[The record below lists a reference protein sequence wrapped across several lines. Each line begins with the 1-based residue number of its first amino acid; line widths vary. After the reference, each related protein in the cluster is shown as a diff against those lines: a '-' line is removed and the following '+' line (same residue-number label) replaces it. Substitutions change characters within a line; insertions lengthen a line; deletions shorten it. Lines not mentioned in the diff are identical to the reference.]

1 MENINLLLV
10 DDEDGYRNILSKRLL
25 KRGFNLLQAES
36 GEKCLQII
44 KANKNKID
52 IVVLDIKMSGLS
64 GIETLKQIREKP
76 LDLEVILLT
85 GHSSTING
93 VEGIKAGAFDYL
105 SKPVEIDHLVSKIKQ
120 AFNKLLWTKEKRKE
134 KKLKLKMEE
143 QMIATERLASLG
155 ILSTGIAHEIN
166 NPLAIISE
174 AAGFMK
180 LILEKKEMSLIPR
193 LNDLNKA
200 LNKIEIGVNRASK
213 ITHKLLG
220 FVKKQTAA
228 ISKID
233 LKLLID
239 ETLELIISD
248 IKTKDLKIEKKMDI
262 STDTIWS
269 DPYEI
274 RQVLLNLF
282 SNAVHASKK
291 NGTIILALENSG
303 NNIIFTIQ
311 DFGYGILKENF
322 KKIFEPFFTTKDVNK
337 GTGLG
342 LFISRG
348 IMEKLGGNIEVD
360 SKVGIE
366 TIFKI
371 TFPKVNVFDNTTNKE
386 SNLWATVLNKIKE
399 EAEI

>member
-1 MENINLLLV
+1 
-10 DDEDGYRNILSKRLL
+10 
-25 KRGFNLLQAES
+25 
-36 GEKCLQII
+36 
-44 KANKNKID
+44 
-52 IVVLDIKMSGLS
+52 
-64 GIETLKQIREKP
+64 
-76 LDLEVILLT
+76 
-85 GHSSTING
+85 
-93 VEGIKAGAFDYL
+93 
-105 SKPVEIDHLVSKIKQ
+105 
-120 AFNKLLWTKEKRKE
+120 
-134 KKLKLKMEE
+134 
-143 QMIATERLASLG
+143 MIATERLASLG

-360 SKVGIE
+360 SKFGIE

-399 EAEI
+399 EVEI

>member
-120 AFNKLLWTKEKRKE
+120 AFNKLLWTREKRKE